1 MLFLHETHRVHPS
14 GAAAF
19 EAAFR
24 KEWMPRLTDGDDAR
38 VLWYTEQALPGGP
51 PDTVVTITAVRDGD
65 AWERIAV
72 SVRDGALRGAK
83 LSLDALR
90 RSCATKLLL
99 PTYWS
104 PLSTIDLTAVPIEAE
119 EHDPTIYLED
129 TMWPHDGKLLD
140 YVDASGS
147 VYVERGPKLLDP
159 AHERDWRADV
169 AAREDGL
176 IKIEAAFQPAFGSHR
191 RKEVM
196 LWQPIYNLERL
207 QWFLLNE
214 LPPEDER
221 EDSWM
226 QYALRVRD
234 RYQSRLLRT
243 VPWSPYF

>member
-1 MLFLHETHRVHPS
+1 MPFLHETHHVRPS
-14 GAAAF
+14 EAAAF
-19 EAAFR
+19 EAVFR
-24 KEWMPRLTDGDDAR
+24 REWLSRLADGGDAR

-51 PDTVVTITAVRDGD
+51 PNHVVTITAVRDGA
-65 AWERIAV
+65 AWERLVVAIHEGELAIAWR
-72 SVRDGALRGAK
+72 SVGASRE
-83 LSLDALR
+83 SVT
-90 RSCATKLLL
+90 TKVLL

-104 PLSTIDLTAVPIEAE
+104 PFVSVDFASVPRDDAE
-119 EHDPTIYLED
+119 HEPTFYLED

-140 YVDASGS
+140 YVDAAGS

-159 AHERDWRADV
+159 AHTRDWRADT
-169 AAREDGL
+169 AAVEEGL
-176 IKIEAAFQPAFGSHR
+176 IKIEAAFQPALGSHR

-207 QWFLLNE
+207 QWFLVNE
-214 LPPEDER
+214 LPPEDEE

-243 VPWSPYF
+243 AAWSPYF